1 MKEEIITNIK
11 GSKFEGNSKFIH
23 VVLEVEHKEKKWNW
37 NKLKLET
44 ITHKREVVGVVK
56 DYGHGLGCG
65 CLKDPIT
72 GADVLINGME
82 VLTQIEFILQM
93 QGLLK

>member
-44 ITHKREVVGVVK
+44 ITHKREVVGLVK
-56 DYGHGLGCG
+56 DYGQTRS
-65 CLKDPIT
+65 PIFSESIIRT
-72 GADVLINGME
+72 S
-82 VLTQIEFILQM
+82 
-93 QGLLK
+93 